1 MMSIKLDWDK
11 LRKVHKNLSEL
22 PTLNND
28 TNIIFVM
35 IMADQKARKSLVKF
49 KDFMNFMWSLSENP
63 DYQVL
68 TLVVQDEEG
77 RVLYRHKT
85 LTTGNEEVP
94 TGGNVNVL
102 AHWGALTQPEK
113 DTYIR
118 MLEAQIQAYEQ

>member
-11 LRKVHKNLSEL
+11 LRRVHQHLAAL
-22 PTLNND
+22 PTLNNE

-85 LTTGNEEVP
+85 LTSGNEEVP
-94 TGGNVNVL
+94 SGGNVNVI

>member
-1 MMSIKLDWDK
+1 MMSIKLDWDR
-11 LRKVHKNLSEL
+11 LRTVHKNLTEW
-22 PTLNND
+22 PTLTAE

-35 IMADQKARKSLVKF
+35 IMADQKARKSIVKF
-49 KDFMNFMWSLSENP
+49 KDFMNFLWSLSENP

-68 TLVVQDEEG
+68 TLIVQDEDG

-85 LTTGNEEVP
+85 LTAGNEEIP
-94 TGGNVNVL
+94 TGGNSNVI

-118 MLEAQIQAYEQ
+118 LLVAQIQGHDK